1 MGTPSQRTKTMS
13 WTSKRGLMA
22 VTQVGVTYN
31 HGSNPATPPHE
42 VRMRAASRAETTAPV
57 SERVET
63 MSTPPQRGKTTPQTP
78 TQVLTTVMQAG
89 TSYKWLRY
97 LNILDPL
104 RLGGQTVP
112 RPPIMAIFR
121 GSEKTMGTPSQRV
134 KTMPGTSKRG
144 LTAVTQVGVTYD
156 HASAPCNPPPMRC
169 AFVQHLWQRWRRW
182 CRRCK
187 HVQRGKTRAR
197 AVRHGWGENSP
208 PRGKY

>member
-1 MGTPSQRTKTMS
+1 MGTPSQRVKTMTG
-13 WTSKRGLMA
+13 TSKRGLTA
-22 VTQVGVTYN
+22 VTQVGVTYY

-63 MSTPPQRGKTTPQTP
+63 MSTPPNRGKTTLQTP

-134 KTMPGTSKRG
+134 KTMTGTSKRG
-144 LTAVTQVGVTYD
+144 LTAVTQVGVTYY
-156 HASAPCNPPPMRC
+156 HASAPCTPPMRC
-169 AFVQHLWQRWRRW
+169 VFVHHLGQ
-182 CRRCK
+182 
-187 HVQRGKTRAR
+187 
-197 AVRHGWGENSP
+197 
-208 PRGKY
+208 